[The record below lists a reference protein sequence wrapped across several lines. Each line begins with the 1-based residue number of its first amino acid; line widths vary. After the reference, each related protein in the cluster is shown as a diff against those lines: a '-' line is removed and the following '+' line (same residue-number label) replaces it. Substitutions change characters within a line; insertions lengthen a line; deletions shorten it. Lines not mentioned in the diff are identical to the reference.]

1 MAILKVEGLTIEFQM
16 EGGIQPTVTDVSFSL
31 EKGEILA
38 LVGESG
44 CGKSV
49 SCMAM
54 ARLLPE
60 PPARIA
66 AGKVMLQKR
75 DGAVVD
81 VLKLSGREL
90 RKIRGGEIAYIFQE
104 PSVSLN
110 PVFRVGEQIAEA
122 VSLHRPDV
130 ADPWAE
136 AVKLCAGS
144 GYRSPATGFR
154 GTRMSFPAECSRE
167 S

>member
-1 MAILKVEGLTIEFQM
+1 
-16 EGGIQPTVTDVSFSL
+16 
-31 EKGEILA
+31 
-38 LVGESG
+38 
-44 CGKSV
+44 
-49 SCMAM
+49 
-54 ARLLPE
+54 
-60 PPARIA
+60 
-66 AGKVMLQKR
+66 MLQKR

-136 AVKLCAGS
+136 AVELLRRVGIPEPRDRVSRYPHELS
-144 GYRSPATGFR
+144 GGMQQRVICTRRSFRIRSPRPAREFPP
-154 GTRMSFPAECSRE
+154 FPAKKKHGF
-167 S
+167 